1 MAGLT
6 KYKTTFTNI
15 FKKIPIKVRF
25 VSLSIFLFMIGRWL
39 GTDTYFSIYVKMIIG
54 NGRGVTAIGALLAL
68 SKLLLVIPVG
78 NMNDHANI
86 KYLLLLGKVLY
97 IFSALLFFLAGLT
110 GSWIMLVGATIL
122 NGFASATT
130 FTSYRSYYGKN
141 AKKHNHSQV
150 FGAYFSSA
158 NIAQILGALISA
170 VLVYY
175 LELPYMYF
183 FVIIFALVSILQDQK
198 IKTVLSKNYNRTWKK
213 LHSRVEN
220 QVIYEIDEGQDSQQS
235 FLGRNGFLH
244 TFRKEC
250 TSFASWR
257 RILSVLSQHNSKL
270 YVALGSQFLVC
281 LLNYVG
287 FLFIPIIAIENHL
300 TLSQI
305 AIVFAVMKVPYLIN
319 IFIGKLGDKYNKK
332 LLISIILIFMSMFY
346 VLLWLHDDFAIILIL
361 TFGIS
366 LGIAMLNP
374 ITSALVSSYTRQKDK
389 GVMTGAQDF
398 VGKIGELSGSLGFG
412 TLIALIGIKTGFIV
426 IGIAIFGLGWYL
438 LLKKLARYRSRAGE
452 GEAKELREVHD
463 LGIPTIDVVE

>member
-1 MAGLT
+1 
-6 KYKTTFTNI
+6 
-15 FKKIPIKVRF
+15 
-25 VSLSIFLFMIGRWL
+25 
-39 GTDTYFSIYVKMIIG
+39 
-54 NGRGVTAIGALLAL
+54 
-68 SKLLLVIPVG
+68 
-78 NMNDHANI
+78 MNDRANI

-97 IFSALLFFLAGLT
+97 IFAALLFFLAGLT
-110 GSWIMLVGATIL
+110 ESWIMLVTATVL

-158 NIAQILGALISA
+158 NIAQIIGALISA
-170 VLVYY
+170 GLVYY

-183 FVIIFALVSILQDQK
+183 FVVIFALISLLQDQK
-198 IKTVLSKNYNRTWKK
+198 IKTVLSKHYNRTRKK
-213 LHSRVEN
+213 LHTRVE
-220 QVIYEIDEGQDSQQS
+220 QQIVYEIDEGWDSQQK
-235 FLGRNGFLH
+235 FLGKGGFLH
-244 TFRKEC
+244 TFIKEC
-250 TSFASWR
+250 TSFGSWK

-270 YVALGSQFLVC
+270 YVALGSQFLVT

-305 AIVFAVMKVPYLIN
+305 AIVFAVMKIPYLVN

-346 VLLWLHDDFAIILIL
+346 VLLGLHDNFVIILIL

-374 ITSALVSSYTRQKDK
+374 ITSALVSSYTLQKDK

-398 VGKIGELSGSLGFG
+398 VSKMGEIAGSL
-412 TLIALIGIKTGFIV
+412 
-426 IGIAIFGLGWYL
+426 
-438 LLKKLARYRSRAGE
+438 
-452 GEAKELREVHD
+452 
-463 LGIPTIDVVE
+463 

>member
-1 MAGLT
+1 MIKRIQHKCSTLLQ
-6 KYKTTFTNI
+6 
-15 FKKIPIKVRF
+15 KIPIKVRF
-25 VSLSIFLFMIGRWL
+25 VSLSIFLFMIGRGL
-39 GTDTYFSIYVKMIIG
+39 GTDTYFSIYIQQIIG
-54 NGRGVTAIGALLAL
+54 NGWGVTAIGSLLAL
-68 SKLLLVIPVG
+68 SKLILVIPVG

-97 IFSALLFFLAGLT
+97 IFAALLFFLAGLT
-110 GSWIMLVGATIL
+110 GSWIMLVTATVL

-141 AKKHNHSQV
+141 AQKHNHSQV

-158 NIAQILGALISA
+158 NIAQIIGALISA
-170 VLVYY
+170 GLVYY

-183 FVIIFALVSILQDQK
+183 FVVIFALVSLLQDQK
-198 IKTVLSKNYNRTWKK
+198 IKTVLSKHYNRTWKK
-213 LHSRVEN
+213 LHTRVAQ
-220 QVIYEIDEGQDSQQS
+220 QVVYEIDEGRDSQQR
-235 FLGRNGFLH
+235 FLGRDGFLH
-244 TFRKEC
+244 TFIQEC
-250 TSFASWR
+250 TSFSSWK

-270 YVALGSQFLVC
+270 YVALGSQFLVT

-305 AIVFAVMKVPYLIN
+305 AIVFAVMKIPYLVN

-346 VLLWLHDDFAIILIL
+346 VLLGLHDNFVIILIL

-374 ITSALVSSYTRQKDK
+374 ITSALVSSYTLQKDK

-398 VGKIGELSGSLGFG
+398 VSKMGEIAGSL
-412 TLIALIGIKTGFIV
+412 
-426 IGIAIFGLGWYL
+426 
-438 LLKKLARYRSRAGE
+438 
-452 GEAKELREVHD
+452 
-463 LGIPTIDVVE
+463 